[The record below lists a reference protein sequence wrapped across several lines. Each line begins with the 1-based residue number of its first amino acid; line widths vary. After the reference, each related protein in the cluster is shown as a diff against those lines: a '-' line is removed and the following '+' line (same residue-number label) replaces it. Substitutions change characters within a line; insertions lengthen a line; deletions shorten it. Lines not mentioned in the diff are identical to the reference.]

1 MILDA
6 CRRVLQVGVLRA
18 SVVGCLA
25 GRRWVGAQPEKLD
38 GKRRG
43 SESGTRDDI
52 DVGHKPNALDGK
64 RRGFPQTA
72 RNPHNNKFLLD

>member
-1 MILDA
+1 M
-6 CRRVLQVGVLRA
+6 GW
-18 SVVGCLA
+18 LA
-25 GRRWVGAQPEKLD
+25 GRRCVGAQPEKLD

-43 SESGTRDDI
+43 SKSGTRDDI

-72 RNPHNNKFLLD
+72 PNSHNNKFLLDELSRLRRGHFVE